1 MSMLKGKKPELV
13 VPSKPKFMLSGDPGT
28 GKTMFALNWD
38 APFYIDTERGATRK
52 QYTTK
57 LIAAGGAYFGPEDGS
72 QDFREVIN
80 QVRELATTPH
90 KYRCL
95 VIDSFSKLYNLEAAS
110 AEERVGA
117 DFGKDKRE
125 ANRPARQLMR
135 WIERLDMSVILVCH
149 SKEKW
154 IRQEREL
161 LMVGK
166 TYDGPPKLSFDLDLW
181 METKMAQGKWYAT
194 IVKSRIEGF
203 VVGQDMPLDV
213 GTFKK
218 IYGESVVDGPMKP
231 IVLATA
237 EQVAEI
243 KRIVELLKMSEEDCD
258 KILSKA
264 QAVEWEDMA
273 QDNAVK
279 LLDFLNKKLKGESK

>member
-1 MSMLKGKKPELV
+1 MLKGKKPELI
-13 VPSKPKFMLSGDPGT
+13 VPSKPKFMISGDPGT

-38 APFYIDTERGATRK
+38 APFYCDTERGATRK
-52 QYTTK
+52 QYTEK
-57 LIAAGGAYFGPEDGS
+57 LIAGGGAYFGPEDGS

-80 QVRELATTPH
+80 QVRELATTEH
-90 KYRCL
+90 KFRSL

-125 ANRPARQLMR
+125 ANKPARQLMR
-135 WIERLDMSVILVCH
+135 WIERLDLSVVLVCH

-181 METKMAQGKWYAT
+181 IEAKLVGNKRYAT
-194 IVKSRIEGF
+194 IIKSRIEGF
-203 VVGQDMPLDV
+203 PVGQDIALDV
-213 GTFKK
+213 ETFKK
-218 IYGESVVDGPMKP
+218 LYGESVINAPSKA
-231 IVLATA
+231 ITLASS

-243 KRIVELLKMSEEDCD
+243 KRIVELLKISDEDVD
-258 KILSKA
+258 KLLAKG
-264 QAVEWEDMA
+264 QAVEIEDLSKE
-273 QDNAVK
+273 NATK
-279 LLDFLNKKLKGESK
+279 FLTYLEAKLKGEKK